1 MEVKDNWEFIE
12 KTLNNGTMVIYMH
25 IEIFPSQNKKFIGKY
40 RILMK
45 AWQKLFELKPF
56 DYGIRL

>member
-25 IEIFPSQNKKFIGKY
+25 IEIIPSQNKQFIGKY

-45 AWQKLFELKPF
+45 A
-56 DYGIRL
+56 